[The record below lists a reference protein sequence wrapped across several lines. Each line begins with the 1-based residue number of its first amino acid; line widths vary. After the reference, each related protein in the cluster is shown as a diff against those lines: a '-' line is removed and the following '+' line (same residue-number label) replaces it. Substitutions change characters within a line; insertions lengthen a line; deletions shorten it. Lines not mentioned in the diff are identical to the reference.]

1 MTFPPADRCRKKKTF
16 EGGQKHV
23 FHLPN
28 EVFAVAA
35 ERRLLEEARNEAMVL
50 NVVNVFLFQ
59 RTLASPVA
67 EVQLVVRIVI
77 LIALVVSHFHSSRS
91 AFFSFLF
98 MYPDELHSR
107 LTSWLRENSGTSLD
121 LCSQR
126 RDFQCAW
133 FTGQKPCNAH
143 DGVSLTDKSTFP
155 TNKKKGKTSQ
165 HAQDEGESTNQSH

>member
-1 MTFPPADRCRKKKTF
+1 MTVPPADRCRKKKTF

-91 AFFSFLF
+91 AFLVFYLCI
-98 MYPDELHSR
+98 
-107 LTSWLRENSGTSLD
+107 LTSFTRASPPGCGRTAELPLIYVRSGATFSALD
-121 LCSQR
+121 LR
-126 RDFQCAW
+126 AR
-133 FTGQKPCNAH
+133 
-143 DGVSLTDKSTFP
+143 SLAMHTT
-155 TNKKKGKTSQ
+155 
-165 HAQDEGESTNQSH
+165 ESR